1 MITSAQATQYL
12 DQMLGVGAP
21 GFLVDSA
28 IADVAT
34 YEAALQ
40 AAGYTASTVI
50 RIECITVALLVAAG
64 DPKRTSSQHASSGA
78 ARSFKF
84 HDGDL
89 SKLRRSLTALDT
101 SGVMTDLIGPDPAN
115 SGFLMVVC

>member
-1 MITSAQATQYL
+1 MITSSQATQYL

-21 GFLVDSA
+21 GFLVDAA

-34 YEAALQ
+34 YETALQ
-40 AAGYTASTVI
+40 AAGYTASAIT

-64 DPKRTSSQHASSGA
+64 DPRRIGSQGAPSGA
-78 ARSFKF
+78 SRSFRYTAN
-84 HDGDL
+84 DL
-89 SKLRRSLTALDT
+89 SKLRRSLAALDT
-101 SGVMTDLIGPDPAN
+101 SGIVADLIGPDPAN